1 MISYVVGLI
10 SAPIQNNHYFNFM
23 RQVLRSKIHRAT
35 VTEANPDYVGSI
47 TIDQDLMESVGLWP
61 GEKVL
66 VASVDTGQRLET
78 YTLKGECGS
87 GVICLNGAA
96 AKLIKKGEI
105 VIIIGFE
112 ITDKPVR
119 SKTVI
124 VNSDNKI
131 EELIES

>member
-1 MISYVVGLI
+1 MSFGHLI
-10 SAPIQNNHYFNFM
+10 FKLGILNFSS
-23 RQVLRSKIHRAT
+23 VLIIAN
-35 VTEANPDYVGSI
+35 VT
-47 TIDQDLMESVGLWP
+47 
-61 GEKVL
+61 
-66 VASVDTGQRLET
+66 
-78 YTLKGECGS
+78 
-87 GVICLNGAA
+87 

>member
-1 MISYVVGLI
+1 
-10 SAPIQNNHYFNFM
+10 M

-47 TIDQDLMESVGLWP
+47 TIDQELMESVGLWP

-78 YTLKGECGS
+78 YTLKGDSGS

-96 AKLIKKGEI
+96 AKLIKKDSAEFNPEKCLNTLN
-105 VIIIGFE
+105 VMFFWA
-112 ITDKPVR
+112 
-119 SKTVI
+119 
-124 VNSDNKI
+124 SDNQTL
-131 EELIES
+131 EP

>member
-1 MISYVVGLI
+1 
-10 SAPIQNNHYFNFM
+10 M

-35 VTEANPDYVGSI
+35 VTEANPDYVGRI
-47 TIDQDLMESVGLWP
+47 TIDQELMESVGLWP

-78 YTLKGECGS
+78 YTLKGDSGS

>member
-1 MISYVVGLI
+1 
-10 SAPIQNNHYFNFM
+10 M

-47 TIDQDLMESVGLWP
+47 TIDQELMESVGLWP

-78 YTLKGECGS
+78 YTLKGDSGS

-112 ITDKPVR
+112 ITDKPVM

>member
-1 MISYVVGLI
+1 
-10 SAPIQNNHYFNFM
+10 M

-47 TIDQDLMESVGLWP
+47 TIDQELMESVGLWP

-78 YTLKGECGS
+78 YTLKGDSGS

-96 AKLIKKGEI
+96 AKLVKKGEI

-131 EELIES
+131 EELIET

>member
-1 MISYVVGLI
+1 
-10 SAPIQNNHYFNFM
+10 M

-47 TIDQDLMESVGLWP
+47 TIDQELMESVGLWP

-78 YTLKGECGS
+78 YTLKGDSGS

>member
-1 MISYVVGLI
+1 
-10 SAPIQNNHYFNFM
+10 M

-78 YTLKGECGS
+78 YTLKGDSGS

>member
-1 MISYVVGLI
+1 
-10 SAPIQNNHYFNFM
+10 M

-47 TIDQDLMESVGLWP
+47 TIDQELMESVGLWP

-78 YTLKGECGS
+78 YTLKGDSGS

-124 VNSDNKI
+124 VDSDNKI

>member
-1 MISYVVGLI
+1 
-10 SAPIQNNHYFNFM
+10 M

-47 TIDQDLMESVGLWP
+47 TIDQELMESVGLWP

-66 VASVDTGQRLET
+66 VSSVVTGQRLET
-78 YTLKGECGS
+78 YTLKGDSGS

>member
-1 MISYVVGLI
+1 
-10 SAPIQNNHYFNFM
+10 M

-47 TIDQDLMESVGLWP
+47 TIDQELMESVGLWP

-78 YTLKGECGS
+78 YTLKGDSGS

-96 AKLIKKGEI
+96 AKLIKKGEV

>member
-1 MISYVVGLI
+1 
-10 SAPIQNNHYFNFM
+10 M

-47 TIDQDLMESVGLWP
+47 TIDQKLMESVGLWP

-78 YTLKGECGS
+78 YTLKGDSGS

>member
-1 MISYVVGLI
+1 
-10 SAPIQNNHYFNFM
+10 M

-47 TIDQDLMESVGLWP
+47 TIDQELMESVGLWP

-78 YTLKGECGS
+78 YTLKGDSGS

-112 ITDKPVR
+112 ITDKPVS

>member
-1 MISYVVGLI
+1 
-10 SAPIQNNHYFNFM
+10 M

-47 TIDQDLMESVGLWP
+47 TIDQELMESVGLWP

-78 YTLKGECGS
+78 YTLKGDSGS

-112 ITDKPVR
+112 ITVKPVR

>member
-1 MISYVVGLI
+1 
-10 SAPIQNNHYFNFM
+10 M
-23 RQVLRSKIHRAT
+23 RQGLRSKIHRAT

-47 TIDQDLMESVGLWP
+47 TIDQELMESVGLWP

-78 YTLKGECGS
+78 YTLKGDSGS

>member
-1 MISYVVGLI
+1 
-10 SAPIQNNHYFNFM
+10 M

-47 TIDQDLMESVGLWP
+47 TIDQELMESVGLWP

-78 YTLKGECGS
+78 YTLKGDSGS

-96 AKLIKKGEI
+96 AKLIKKGEMC
-105 VIIIGFE
+105 
-112 ITDKPVR
+112 
-119 SKTVI
+119 
-124 VNSDNKI
+124 
-131 EELIES
+131 

>member
-1 MISYVVGLI
+1 
-10 SAPIQNNHYFNFM
+10 M

-47 TIDQDLMESVGLWP
+47 TIDQELMESVGLWP

-78 YTLKGECGS
+78 YTLKGDSGS

-131 EELIES
+131 KELIES

>member
-1 MISYVVGLI
+1 
-10 SAPIQNNHYFNFM
+10 M

-35 VTEANPDYVGSI
+35 VTEANPDYDGSI
-47 TIDQDLMESVGLWP
+47 TIDQELMESVGLWP

-78 YTLKGECGS
+78 YTLKGDSGS

-105 VIIIGFE
+105 IIIIGFE

>member
-1 MISYVVGLI
+1 MNCCYLKT
-10 SAPIQNNHYFNFM
+10 HYY
-23 RQVLRSKIHRAT
+23 
-35 VTEANPDYVGSI
+35 E
-47 TIDQDLMESVGLWP
+47 
-61 GEKVL
+61 
-66 VASVDTGQRLET
+66 
-78 YTLKGECGS
+78 
-87 GVICLNGAA
+87 NGAA

>member
-1 MISYVVGLI
+1 
-10 SAPIQNNHYFNFM
+10 M

-35 VTEANPDYVGSI
+35 VTDANPDYVGSI
-47 TIDQDLMESVGLWP
+47 TIDEDLLDSVGLWP

-66 VASVDTGQRLET
+66 VASVDSGQRLET
-78 YTLKGECGS
+78 YILKGEKGS
-87 GVICLNGAA
+87 GEICLNGAA

-112 ITDKPVR
+112 ITDQPVT

-124 VNSDNKI
+124 VDAENKVQQII
-131 EELIES
+131 EK

>member
-1 MISYVVGLI
+1 
-10 SAPIQNNHYFNFM
+10 M

-47 TIDQDLMESVGLWP
+47 TIDQELMESVGLWP

-66 VASVDTGQRLET
+66 VASVVTGQRLET
-78 YTLKGECGS
+78 YTLKGDSGS

>member
-1 MISYVVGLI
+1 
-10 SAPIQNNHYFNFM
+10 M

-47 TIDQDLMESVGLWP
+47 TIDQELMESVGLWP

-78 YTLKGECGS
+78 YTLKGDSGS

-105 VIIIGFE
+105 IIIIGFE

-131 EELIES
+131 EELIAVSYTHLTLPTNREV

>member
-1 MISYVVGLI
+1 
-10 SAPIQNNHYFNFM
+10 M

-47 TIDQDLMESVGLWP
+47 TIDQELMESVGLWP

-78 YTLKGECGS
+78 YTLKGDSGS

-131 EELIES
+131 EELIDS

>member
-1 MISYVVGLI
+1 
-10 SAPIQNNHYFNFM
+10 M

-47 TIDQDLMESVGLWP
+47 TIDQELMESVGLWP

-78 YTLKGECGS
+78 YTLKGDSGS

-112 ITDKPVR
+112 ITDKPVG

-124 VNSDNKI
+124 VDSDNKI

>member
-1 MISYVVGLI
+1 
-10 SAPIQNNHYFNFM
+10 
-23 RQVLRSKIHRAT
+23 
-35 VTEANPDYVGSI
+35 
-47 TIDQDLMESVGLWP
+47 MESVGLWP

-78 YTLKGECGS
+78 YTLKGDFGS